1 MRNTEVRYEARNGTD
16 LRLPSLDQSATA
28 AVVTKLAPGA
38 PPVRA
43 HVVAMRPGN
52 MMTCQLE
59 HACIA
64 LAGSSIYETVPG
76 EPLAYT

>member
-1 MRNTEVRYEARNGTD
+1 MQYGARNGTD
-16 LRLPSLDQSATA
+16 LRLPSLDQSAAA

-52 MMTCQLE
+52 MTCQLE
-59 HACIA
+59 HA
-64 LAGSSIYETVPG
+64 EPG
-76 EPLAYT
+76 IWRSNLLPIPE